1 VNFKFGTTFVIH
13 NEKKNVMEKKSN
25 FNLEKTRTTHFMI
38 GFCVISGIVLSAFSY
53 GTLDKIEDKT
63 TKLYTSQDM
72 IVQREN
78 IVEPPKPQV
87 IPPQTQV
94 PKQDPAPEIDL
105 NQDINTTPNINQN
118 DVEVEIKTD
127 IPSDDISV
135 NGDGGNGDITIMVD
149 PVVDFPDVEATFP
162 GGETAMKEWM
172 IKNLVYPEISVENGD
187 EGRVFLKFVVERDGT
202 ISSIEVLK
210 SVSRELD
217 NEAKRML
224 KLMPKWTPGESS
236 GNRVRSSFT
245 LPINFELN

>member
-1 VNFKFGTTFVIH
+1 MET
-13 NEKKNVMEKKSN
+13 KKNKSL
-25 FNLEKTRTTHFMI
+25 NLEKTKSSNFML
-38 GFCVISGIVLSAFSY
+38 GLSIITALTLTAFSY
-53 GTLDKIEDKT
+53 GDIDEIEKPKKNYELT
-63 TKLYTSQDM
+63 QNL
-72 IVQREN
+72 IVQRED
-78 IVEPPKPQV
+78 IVEPPKPQI
-87 IPPQTQV
+87 IPPQTQI

-118 DVEVEIKTD
+118 DVDVEIKTD
-127 IPSDDISV
+127 IPNNDILL
-135 NGDGGNGDITIMVD
+135 NGDGGNGDGIIMSD
-149 PVVDFPDVEATFP
+149 PIVEFPDVEATFP

-187 EGRVFLKFVVERDGT
+187 EGRVFLKFVVERDGA

-245 LPINFELN
+245 LPINFQLN